1 MDLCYQLLK
10 EKWRMKIVDKFEH
23 KDKLEDERERE
34 RERPS
39 HRLPLR
45 TRVKFRKE
53 YNVPLFY

>member
-34 RERPS
+34 RPS

-45 TRVKFRKE
+45 TGKI
-53 YNVPLFY
+53 